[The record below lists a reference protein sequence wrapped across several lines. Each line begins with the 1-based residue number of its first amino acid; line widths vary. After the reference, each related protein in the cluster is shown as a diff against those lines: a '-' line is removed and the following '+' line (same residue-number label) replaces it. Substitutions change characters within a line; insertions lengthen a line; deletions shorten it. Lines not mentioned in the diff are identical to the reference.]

1 MPLRVKVDEDLP
13 EDVAAV
19 FAEAGYAVATVRSQ
33 GWGGLLDEELW
44 ARVQAEGCWLVTA
57 DKEFGDVRKYRPGS
71 HAGVVLI
78 RADNESR
85 RSYLDLTGVALHS
98 FRLEDFL
105 GCLIVVT
112 PRGIRIRDWR

>member
-13 EDVAAV
+13 EEVAAI
-19 FAEAGYAVATVRSQ
+19 FAEAGYAVATVRHQ

-44 ARVQAEGCWLVTA
+44 ARIHAEGCWLVTA
-57 DKEFGDVRKYRPGS
+57 DKEFGDVRKYGPGS
-71 HAGVVLI
+71 HAGVILI
-78 RADNESR
+78 RADSESR
-85 RSYLDLTGVALHS
+85 RSYLELARMAVRS
-98 FRLEDFL
+98 FRLEDFP

>member
-19 FAEAGYAVATVRSQ
+19 FAEAGYAVATV
-33 GWGGLLDEELW
+33 
-44 ARVQAEGCWLVTA
+44 
-57 DKEFGDVRKYRPGS
+57 
-71 HAGVVLI
+71 LI

-85 RSYLDLTGVALHS
+85 RSYLDLAGVALHS